1 MTQQRTSRDADRR
14 SFGPAALART
24 LAWLRLCAVLGQT
37 ATVVFVGRYLQLPL
51 AEAALFG
58 GIGVL
63 AAFGLAVLWRL
74 RQPWPITTTEVM
86 AHIGVDTV
94 VLSWLL
100 YLTGGASNPFVGLL
114 LMPITLAATAL
125 KLRDVAVIAALS
137 CAAYLVLMQ
146 WNVPLAGTQ
155 LEGTDARTFGL
166 HVLGMAA
173 SFAISA
179 VLLGGFISRLAE
191 ALREKQ
197 VETQRIRER
206 ALRDEGILAIATQ
219 AAGAAHE
226 LNTPLSTMRTLVGE
240 LRREHPDGTLGEDLA
255 LLSSQLERCRETL
268 RELVAVGKAQLEQA
282 GERVSVADF
291 VNGCGDRLQ
300 LLRPEILYKV
310 TLPDD
315 ASEWIVE
322 VPAGLRHAVINLLNN
337 AAEASLANN
346 SAEVDVA
353 VAREGAQLVLRVR
366 DHGRGIA
373 QADRL
378 GTRFESSKSTGLGIG
393 FALADATAERL
404 GGDLVISA
412 ADGGGTETR
421 LSVPLQSVRLT
432 IH

>member
-1 MTQQRTSRDADRR
+1 MTLQRSPLDADRR

-37 ATVVFVGRYLQLPL
+37 ATVVFVGRYLHLPL
-51 AEAALFG
+51 AEAALFA

-63 AAFGLAVLWRL
+63 AVFGLTVLWRL

-125 KLRDVAVIAALS
+125 SLRDVAVIAALS

-155 LEGTDARTFGL
+155 LEGPDARTFGL

-179 VLLGGFISRLAE
+179 ILLGGFISRLAE
-191 ALREKQ
+191 ALRGKQ

-226 LNTPLSTMRTLVGE
+226 LNTPLSTMRTLVAE
-240 LRREHPDGTLGEDLA
+240 LRREHPDGVLGEDLA

-268 RELVAVGKAQLEQA
+268 RELVAVGKAQLDQA
-282 GERVSVADF
+282 GERISVADF
-291 VNGCGDRLQ
+291 MAGCGDRLQ
-300 LLRPEILYKV
+300 LLRPEILYNV

-315 ASEWIVE
+315 AADWIVE
-322 VPAGLRHAVINLLNN
+322 VPAGLRHAVLNLMNN
-337 AAEASLANN
+337 AAEASLAND
-346 SAEVDVA
+346 SDAVDVA
-353 VAREGAQLVLRVR
+353 VVREGANLVLRVR
-366 DHGRGIA
+366 DHGGGIA
-373 QADRL
+373 RADRL

-393 FALADATAERL
+393 LALADATAERL
-404 GGDLVISA
+404 GGQLVISA
-412 ADGGGTETR
+412 AEGGGTETR
-421 LSVPLQSVRLT
+421 LSVPLDSVRLT